1 MRGKCKGSSL
11 LNAALTVWLAA
22 MFATA
27 RPQTYY
33 AIAEGEQHNF
43 QASKE
48 QAIQHHEYLHAKS
61 LVKGR
66 MRERIEATKH
76 QRSRWL
82 AASVQCILR
91 NETTDEEAQR
101 VLSWLCDADG
111 AGHSCHGIKEGGS
124 HHHPVH
130 PKDHLEWTMTSLHEM
145 HEGKNNHGHS
155 TCWFG
160 GIAYLVPPPV
170 NELFLELPSGSDSIA
185 PGAMLLLRSEGDTI
199 EGRLVR
205 SGGENMSLCRDV
217 QVLKAGESI
226 AFEAKN
232 YHAVADRMRKK
243 ATFEIHVRGDVIGAV
258 LLAEVCA
265 RYFGYHL
272 ISVKTSRLKRGFPS
286 LNKLNGCCGSYLQRQ
301 LIQNAFK
308 MHYASTNINVHFSLL
323 VQLSLCP
330 LKGSGICHKHACIFR
345 NTWKMAGGAI
355 FPLIILPSI

>member
-1 MRGKCKGSSL
+1 MSSCSFFIFFTSELAPARLFQAQRRSETTVPLRTEKTGKSRDLADARLTKSFSSRGDAKATKGMRGKCKGSSL

-27 RPQTYY
+27 RPHTDYS
-33 AIAEGEQHNF
+33 IAEGEQHNL
-43 QASKE
+43 QAYRE
-48 QAIQHHEYLHAKS
+48 QVIQHHEYLHAKS

-66 MRERIEATKH
+66 MKESIEATKH

-124 HHHPVH
+124 HYHPVH

-145 HEGKNNHGHS
+145 HEEKINHGHS

-185 PGAMLLLRSEGDTI
+185 PGATLLLRSEGDTI

-265 RYFGYHL
+265 IL
-272 ISVKTSRLKRGFPS
+272 
-286 LNKLNGCCGSYLQRQ
+286 
-301 LIQNAFK
+301 
-308 MHYASTNINVHFSLL
+308 
-323 VQLSLCP
+323 
-330 LKGSGICHKHACIFR
+330 
-345 NTWKMAGGAI
+345 AI
-355 FPLIILPSI
+355 L